1 MAPPGGACFNHGTT
15 SHARDPVPMLL
26 HPVPAPA
33 APAASLTRAARLL
46 PLRVT
51 ELGFR
56 SGGTDL
62 LAGVSFTLADAGPT
76 VLLGH
81 NGAGKS
87 LLLRLLHGLIAPTA
101 GTIAWSD
108 LAADAARRQQAMV
121 FQRPVML
128 RRSVR
133 ANIEYALALQGHPR
147 RDRRTLALQALA
159 AAGLGALAE
168 RPARVLSGGEQQLV
182 ALARARALR
191 PAVLLLDEP
200 TASLDPAH
208 SLAVERLVAAT
219 ADEGVKIVMATHD
232 LGQARRVAADVVF
245 LAGGRLVEHS
255 AADTFF
261 DRPASPAAAAFLRG
275 ELAA

>member
-1 MAPPGGACFNHGTT
+1 MSESVA
-15 SHARDPVPMLL
+15 MLL
-26 HPVPAPA
+26 QPAPVPA
-33 APAASLTRAARLL
+33 APVASLTRAARLL

-51 ELGFR
+51 DLCFR
-56 SGGTDL
+56 SGETEL
-62 LAGVSFTLADAGPT
+62 LAGISLTLDHAGPT
-76 VLLGH
+76 VVLGH

-87 LLLRLLHGLIAPTA
+87 LLLRLLHGLLSPSA
-101 GTIAWSD
+101 GTVAWGG
-108 LAADAARRQQAMV
+108 LDAAAARAQQAMV

-133 ANIEYALALQGHPR
+133 ANIEYALGLQGHPR
-147 RDRRTLALQALA
+147 RSRRGLALQALE
-159 AAGLGALAE
+159 AAGLAGLAE

-208 SLAVERLVAAT
+208 SLAVERQVAAI

-232 LGQARRVAADVVF
+232 LGQARRLAADVLF
-245 LAGGRLVEHS
+245 MAGGRLVEHS
-255 AADTFF
+255 TAAAFF